1 MITGS
6 RAMRGK
12 TRSPNNLRALI
23 QRVGVRRPPNPD
35 RRESKPMQNFFKR
48 LHWMDYVILAIVI
61 VATYTI
67 TSRVGG
73 ALNYEWRWDRIPNY
87 IFRYNDAEERWVANL
102 LMQGLVSTIRI
113 SIYASVLALI
123 LGVILGVARCSANLT
138 VRMLART
145 YLEFLRN
152 VPPVVVIFIF
162 FFFLSEQLIVALNM
176 ESWARGIA
184 RQENNAVWTFFFGDM
199 RRFPQLISGVI
210 VLALF
215 ESAFVGEIVRAG
227 IQSIDK
233 GQREAARSI
242 GMSRF
247 QELRYIVLP
256 QALRKV
262 LPPMANQFIT
272 LVKDSSLV
280 SLISVQELTFKTVEL
295 VASTRLIF
303 EAWLAAAAF
312 YFVICFGLS
321 LLFRRLENR

>member
-1 MITGS
+1 MLKFLKRLHWLDYVIV
-6 RAMRGK
+6 AAV
-12 TRSPNNLRALI
+12 LVAVVFVI
-23 QRVGVRRPPNPD
+23 QRVGG
-35 RRESKPMQNFFKR
+35 
-48 LHWMDYVILAIVI
+48 
-61 VATYTI
+61 T
-67 TSRVGG
+67 
-73 ALNYEWRWDRIPNY
+73 LNYDWRWEKIPNY
-87 IFRYNDAEERWVANL
+87 IFRYREDQERWVANL
-102 LMQGLVSTIRI
+102 LIQGLVATIRI

-138 VRMLART
+138 IRMLART

-162 FFFLSEQLIVALNM
+162 FFFLSEQIISALNM

-184 RQENNAVWTFFFGDM
+184 RSDNNAVWTFFFGDM
-199 RRFPQLISGVI
+199 RRFPALISGVI

-262 LPPMANQFIT
+262 LPPMANQFIS

-280 SLISVQELTFKTVEL
+280 SLISVPDLTFKTVEL
-295 VASTRLIF
+295 VASTRMIF
-303 EAWLAAAAF
+303 EAWLVAAAF

-321 LLFRRLENR
+321 MLFRRLENG

>member
-1 MITGS
+1 MPKFLS
-6 RAMRGK
+6 RLKWLDYVLLIG
-12 TRSPNNLRALI
+12 LGALI
-23 QRVGVRRPPNPD
+23 TFTLYRVQG
-35 RRESKPMQNFFKR
+35 
-48 LHWMDYVILAIVI
+48 
-61 VATYTI
+61 T
-67 TSRVGG
+67 
-73 ALNYEWRWDRIPNY
+73 LNYQWRWELIPNY
-87 IFRYNDAEERWVANL
+87 IFRYRESEERWVANL
-102 LMQGLVSTIRI
+102 LVQGLVTTIRI

-123 LGVILGVARCSANLT
+123 FGVMLGVARCSTNLT
-138 VRMLART
+138 IRMLART

-162 FFFLSEQLIVALNM
+162 FFFLSEQLIIALNM

-184 RQENNAVWTFFFGDM
+184 RQDDNGVWEFFFGDM

-227 IQSIDK
+227 IQSIPK

-242 GMSRF
+242 GMNRLDEMRF
-247 QELRYIVLP
+247 IILP

-262 LPPMANQFIT
+262 MPPMANQFIT
-272 LVKDSSLV
+272 LVKDSSLI

-295 VASTRLIF
+295 VASTRMIF
-303 EAWLAAAAF
+303 EAWLTAAAF

-321 LLFRRLENR
+321 RLFARLEAKDR